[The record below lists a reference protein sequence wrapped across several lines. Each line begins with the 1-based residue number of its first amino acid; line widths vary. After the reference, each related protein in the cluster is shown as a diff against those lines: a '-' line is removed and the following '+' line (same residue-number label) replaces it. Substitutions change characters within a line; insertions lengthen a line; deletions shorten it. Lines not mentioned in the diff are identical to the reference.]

1 MLVNYYGIRC
11 TYERYKGKAAIA
23 AEGSYEPELL
33 RAYEFKQT
41 EGRWLHFLTDKE
53 ETAVL
58 SVYSPNGSIT
68 FDDNAVKYCV
78 ATLILFLLHLAAV
91 LVFVCACFSYEY
103 AEQEKPLSGL
113 PFVFITLIASI
124 VLAATV
130 RVKYRYS
137 RFGKMLS
144 IAIFIVCGIEMAAA
158 VILACVVFREL
169 LMCIDTC
176 SDCGEQCEGVGR
188 IG

>member
-11 TYERYKGKAAIA
+11 TYERYEDRPAIV

-33 RAYEFKQT
+33 RAYEFRQE
-41 EGRWLHFLTDKE
+41 EGRWLHFLTDR
-53 ETAVL
+53 ETDAVL
-58 SVYSPNGSIT
+58 SVYSLNGSMT
-68 FDDNAVKYCV
+68 FDDKVNKFCV
-78 ATLILFLLHLAAV
+78 VMLILFLLHLAAAA
-91 LVFVCACFSYEY
+91 VFISDIYLNRQGDPIKALIF
-103 AEQEKPLSGL
+103 A
-113 PFVFITLIASI
+113 FITLIASV

-130 RVKYRYS
+130 RVKYPYS

-144 IAIFIVCGIEMAAA
+144 IAIFIVCGIEVAA
-158 VILACVVFREL
+158 VVICLCVIFREL
-169 LMCIDTC
+169 LMCADTC